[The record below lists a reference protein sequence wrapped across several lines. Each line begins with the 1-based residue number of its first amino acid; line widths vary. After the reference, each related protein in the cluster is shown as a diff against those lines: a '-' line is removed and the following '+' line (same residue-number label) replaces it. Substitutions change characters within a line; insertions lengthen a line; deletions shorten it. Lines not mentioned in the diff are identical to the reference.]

1 MATKLRSKPVSLY
14 IENTHDY
21 ALRKYGPDSKLY
33 SVASGDFTKRSSSYS
48 HPNVETPRDAK
59 FRVVGPT
66 IDTRSMGRKEM
77 HMQLRGTVRYNHT
90 NAFLDLYDKQN
101 GAVLLEALL
110 KERKPDGMSDEDWMY
125 VKRYM
130 NPLILL
136 DLELWPSGS
145 GAPVPMREI
154 TRSEIDNDFTPNTPA
169 SRTNILNLAFIF
181 SSARFKGESV
191 DEEDASSWEQFSYKL
206 GDREFEINQDLAL
219 PVAAIDSLSNL
230 VAPVATVHLGGRSI
244 GFHAAKVEL
253 ELNGKILYQSED

>member
-21 ALRKYGPDSKLY
+21 ALRKYAPDSALY
-33 SVASGDFTKRSSSYS
+33 GAASGDFTTWNSSRSD
-48 HPNVETPRDAK
+48 PNVETPRDAK
-59 FRVVGPT
+59 FRVIGPT
-66 IDTRSMGRKEM
+66 IDTRSMGRKEL
-77 HMQLRGTVRYNHT
+77 HMQLRGTVKYNHT
-90 NAFLDLYDKQN
+90 NAFADLYRTEK
-101 GAVLLEALL
+101 GAALLEALL
-110 KERKPDGMSDEDWMY
+110 EERKPDGMSDDDWIY

-181 SSARFKGESV
+181 SSARFRGESV
-191 DEEDASSWEQFSYKL
+191 DEEDVSSWERFSYKL
-206 GDREFEINQDLAL
+206 GSRTFEIHQDLAL
-219 PVAAIDSLSNL
+219 PIAAIDSLSNL
-230 VAPVATVHLGGRSI
+230 VAPVATLHLGGRSI
-244 GFHAAKVEL
+244 GFHGAKVEL